1 MRLRVTSSA
10 IGITSMALSSH
21 ADCEAWAFGT
31 NHRPI
36 VTLAKWLCRTTDR
49 IDPARVRR
57 PYRRVVPENLIR
69 ADSRYVRTQF
79 AQPTLDLLR
88 RSISGL
94 GQLRSCS
101 AHRKR
106 GQVDGLARLNQTIF
120 AAAIVTLHRRHVQRG
135 KRPFQ
140 CL

>member
-69 ADSRYVRTQF
+69 A
-79 AQPTLDLLR
+79 
-88 RSISGL
+88 GL
-94 GQLRSCS
+94 GQQLEAAVRTENADKSMGS
-101 AHRKR
+101 
-106 GQVDGLARLNQTIF
+106 LA
-120 AAAIVTLHRRHVQRG
+120 
-135 KRPFQ
+135 
-140 CL
+140 

>member
-94 GQLRSCS
+94 GQQLE
-101 AHRKR
+101 
-106 GQVDGLARLNQTIF
+106 
-120 AAAIVTLHRRHVQRG
+120 AAVRTENADKSMGSRA
-135 KRPFQ
+135 
-140 CL
+140 